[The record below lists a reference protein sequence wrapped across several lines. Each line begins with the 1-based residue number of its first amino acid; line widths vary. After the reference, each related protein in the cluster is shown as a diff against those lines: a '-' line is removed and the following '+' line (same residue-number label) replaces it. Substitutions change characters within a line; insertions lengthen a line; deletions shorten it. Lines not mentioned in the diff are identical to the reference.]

1 MIGGIAHSPG
11 LVLIS
16 LINHSGDT
24 EVAVRLLEELGW
36 AEINIQFIVQCS
48 NQKGKQVVFC
58 VDEDDFART
67 NHLIQSFAERQL
79 IDILE
84 INHSVTCLG
93 IYGPDFRLRSGLA
106 GAFLRTLHSANLTIQ
121 AISTSISTFSVV
133 IPSNQA
139 SQALAAIHARFQIP

>member
-16 LINHSGDT
+16 LINRSGDT
-24 EVAVRLLEELGW
+24 EVAARLLEEFGW
-36 AEINIQFIVQCS
+36 AEINIQFIVQCN
-48 NQKGKQVVFC
+48 NQEGKQVVFC
-58 VDEDDFART
+58 VDEDDFERT
-67 NHLIQSFAERQL
+67 NQLIQSFAEHQL

-139 SQALAAIHARFQIP
+139 SQALAAIHESFRIP

>member
-16 LINHSGDT
+16 MINRSGET
-24 EVAVRLLEELGW
+24 EVATRLLEELGW
-36 AEINIQFIVQCS
+36 AEINIQFIVQCK
-48 NQKGKQVVFC
+48 NQEEAQIVFC

-67 NHLIQSFAERQL
+67 HSLIQPFAEHQL
-79 IDILE
+79 LDILE

-106 GAFLRTLHSANLTIQ
+106 GAFLRTLQSSNLTVR

-139 SQALAAIHARFQIP
+139 PQALTAIHKSFHVP